1 MFLTPTSVESHQFV
15 LSLIMV
21 FKNLILIFNA
31 YRIYKTDKKGVA
43 RYLNFSMMIEGSV
56 LFIAFFLCLCMLY
69 WCLVTFLD
77 SVLFT
82 AFFLCLCML
91 YWCLVTICRDSDPM
105 INTAR
110 PASSANPSLKTPN
123 RPYSVKLTQQRGTR
137 SGLIRLA
144 PIDRSKTQTPNVVIS
159 LPCYMAIFSILF
171 TISTM
176 CGFSCIPNFSFVQLI
191 RETKHR
197 VSSILS
203 SHFLHYFGKG
213 TFFSRYIVLWYYLVH
228 IETGI

>member
-1 MFLTPTSVESHQFV
+1 M
-15 LSLIMV
+15 LIGYTKLRKKELLDIWISQWWLKAV
-21 FKNLILIFNA
+21 FCLL
-31 YRIYKTDKKGVA
+31 
-43 RYLNFSMMIEGSV
+43 
-56 LFIAFFLCLCMLY
+56 LCMFY
-69 WCLVTFLD
+69 WCLVTFVD

-159 LPCYMAIFSILF
+159 LPCYMAIFFNSLYNFNKVWFFMYTQFFICSAYPRDKAQSEF
-171 TISTM
+171 NIV
-176 CGFSCIPNFSFVQLI
+176 FSFSAL
-191 RETKHR
+191 
-197 VSSILS
+197 LW
-203 SHFLHYFGKG
+203 KG
-213 TFFSRYIVLWYYLVH
+213 NFFF
-228 IETGI
+228 